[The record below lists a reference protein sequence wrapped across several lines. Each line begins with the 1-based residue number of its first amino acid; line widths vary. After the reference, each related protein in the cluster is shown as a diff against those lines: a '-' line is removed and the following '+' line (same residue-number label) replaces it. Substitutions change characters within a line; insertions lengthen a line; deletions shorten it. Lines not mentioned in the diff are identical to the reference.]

1 MSAAQLAQALVILDR
16 PRDKNLLVG
25 INTADDAGIYK
36 ISENSA
42 VVYTIDILTPVVR
55 NPYIYG
61 QIVAANS
68 ISDIYAMGGEPK
80 LALNIIGFPGNGDPE
95 TLGEILRGGQ
105 DKAREAGVLIIGGHT
120 FVSNEIRYGLSV
132 IGYIHPDKI
141 ISNAGAKPNDLVLLT
156 KPIGAGVIIQSV
168 LVGKNQGVDLNPVL
182 KTMTMLNRDASVAMR
197 KAAAHAAT
205 DVTGYGLAGHLVEMA
220 EASRVGIEL
229 EVSKLPIHEK
239 VIDILK
245 LGIEDPGITMN
256 LGSFAERVVHKNVD
270 HLLAKLI
277 FSSETSGGLIIVLSE
292 ERLDVFKKHYSGLAA
307 VIGRVTK
314 ENPGQVTLRQ

>member
-1 MSAAQLAQALVILDR
+1 MLRKCSQKSYIVNEAELD
-16 PRDKNLLVG
+16 
-25 INTADDAGIYK
+25 
-36 ISENSA
+36 SS
-42 VVYTIDILTPVVR
+42 
-55 NPYIYG
+55 
-61 QIVAANS
+61 
-68 ISDIYAMGGEPK
+68 
-80 LALNIIGFPGNGDPE
+80 
-95 TLGEILRGGQ
+95 
-105 DKAREAGVLIIGGHT
+105 
-120 FVSNEIRYGLSV
+120 
-132 IGYIHPDKI
+132 DKI
-141 ISNAGAKPNDLVLLT
+141 RHYDIDNSTRLVYNAGAKPNDLVLLT

-277 FSSETSGGLIIVLSE
+277 FSSETSGGLIIVLPE

-307 VIGRVTK
+307 VIGRVTR
-314 ENPGQVTLRQ
+314 ENPGQVTLKQ

>member
-1 MSAAQLAQALVILDR
+1 MSAAQLAQALAILDR
-16 PRDKNLLVG
+16 PVDKNLLIGV
-25 INTADDAGIYK
+25 NTADDAGIYK

-68 ISDIYAMGGEPK
+68 ISDIYAMGGDPK
-80 LALNIIGFPGNGDPE
+80 LGLNIIGFPGNGDPE
-95 TLGEILRGGQ
+95 TMGEILRGGQ

-120 FVSNEIRYGLSV
+120 FVSKEIKYGLSV

-141 ISNAGAKPNDLVLLT
+141 ISNAGAKPNDFVLLT

-168 LVGKNQGVDLNPVL
+168 VVGKKQGVDLNPVL

-197 KAAAHAAT
+197 KADAHAAT

-220 EASRVGIEL
+220 EASRIGIEL
-229 EVSKLPIHEK
+229 ELSKLPVHEK
-239 VIDILK
+239 AIDLLK
-245 LGIEDPGITMN
+245 LGVEDPGITMN
-256 LGSFAERVVHKNVD
+256 LGSFAERVVHKNAD

-277 FSSETSGGLIIVLSE
+277 FSSETSGGLIIVLPE
-292 ERLDVFKKHYSGLAA
+292 EKLDVFKKYYSGLAPI
-307 VIGRVTK
+307 IGRVTK
-314 ENPGQVTLRQ
+314 ENPGQVTLI

>member
-1 MSAAQLAQALVILDR
+1 MSAAQLAQALAILDR
-16 PRDKNLLVG
+16 PVDKNLLIGV
-25 INTADDAGIYK
+25 NTADDAGIYK

-68 ISDIYAMGGEPK
+68 ISDIYAMGGDPK
-80 LALNIIGFPGNGDPE
+80 LGLNIIGFPSNGDPE
-95 TLGEILRGGQ
+95 AMGEILRGGQ

-120 FVSNEIRYGLSV
+120 FVSKEIKYGLSV

-141 ISNAGAKPNDLVLLT
+141 ISNAGAKPNDFVLLT

-168 LVGKNQGVDLNPVL
+168 VVGKKQGVDLNPVL

-197 KAAAHAAT
+197 KADAHAAT

-220 EASRVGIEL
+220 EASRIGIEL
-229 EVSKLPIHEK
+229 ELLKLPVHEK
-239 VIDILK
+239 AIDLLK
-245 LGIEDPGITMN
+245 LGVEDPGITMN
-256 LGSFAERVVHKNVD
+256 LGSFAERVVRKNAD

-277 FSSETSGGLIIVLSE
+277 FSSETSGGLIIVLPE
-292 ERLDVFKKHYSGLAA
+292 ERLDVFKKYYSGLAPI
-307 VIGRVTK
+307 IGRVTK
-314 ENPGQVTLRQ
+314 ENPGQVTVL

>member
-1 MSAAQLAQALVILDR
+1 MSAAQLAQALAILDR
-16 PRDKNLLVG
+16 PVDKNLLIGV
-25 INTADDAGIYK
+25 NTADDAGIYK

-68 ISDIYAMGGEPK
+68 ISDIYAMGGDPK
-80 LALNIIGFPGNGDPE
+80 LGLNIIGFPGNGDPE
-95 TLGEILRGGQ
+95 TMGEILRGGQ

-120 FVSNEIRYGLSV
+120 FVSDEIKYGLSV

-141 ISNAGAKPNDLVLLT
+141 ISNAGAKPNDFVLLT

-168 LVGKNQGVDLNPVL
+168 VVGKKQGVDLNPVL

-197 KAAAHAAT
+197 KADAHAAT

-229 EVSKLPIHEK
+229 ELSKLPVHEK
-239 VIDILK
+239 AIDLLK
-245 LGIEDPGITMN
+245 LGVEDPGITMN
-256 LGSFAERVVHKNVD
+256 LGSFAERVVHKNAD

-277 FSSETSGGLIIVLSE
+277 FSSETSGGLIIVLPE
-292 ERLDVFKKHYSGLAA
+292 ERLDVFKKYYSGLAPI
-307 VIGRVTK
+307 IGRVTK
-314 ENPGQVTLRQ
+314 ENPGQVTVL

>member
-1 MSAAQLAQALVILDR
+1 MSAAQLAQALAILER
-16 PRDKNLLVG
+16 PADKNLLVG

-42 VVYTIDILTPVVR
+42 VVYTIDILAPVVR

-105 DKAREAGVLIIGGHT
+105 EKASEAGVLIIGGHT
-120 FVSNEIRYGLSV
+120 FVSDETKYGLSV

-141 ISNAGAKPNDLVLLT
+141 ISNTGAKPNDLVLLT

-182 KTMTMLNRDASVAMR
+182 KTMTTLNRDASVAMR

-205 DVTGYGLAGHLVEMA
+205 DITGYGLAGHLVEMA

-229 EVSKLPIHEK
+229 ELSKLPVHEK

-245 LGIEDPGITMN
+245 LGVEDPGITMN
-256 LGSFAERVVHKNVD
+256 LGSFAERVVHKNID
-270 HLLAKLI
+270 PLFAKLI
-277 FSSETSGGLIIVLSE
+277 FSSETSGGLIIVLPE
-292 ERLDVFKKHYSGLAA
+292 ERLDVFKKHYSGLAP

-314 ENPGQVTLRQ
+314 ENPGQIIVR

>member
-1 MSAAQLAQALVILDR
+1 MSAAQLAQALAILDR
-16 PRDKNLLVG
+16 PVDKNLLIGV
-25 INTADDAGIYK
+25 NTADDAGIYK

-68 ISDIYAMGGEPK
+68 ISDIYAMGGDPK
-80 LALNIIGFPGNGDPE
+80 LGLNIIGFPSNGDPE
-95 TLGEILRGGQ
+95 AMGEILRGGQ

-120 FVSNEIRYGLSV
+120 FVSKEIKYGLSV

-141 ISNAGAKPNDLVLLT
+141 ISNAGAKPNDFVLLT

-168 LVGKNQGVDLNPVL
+168 VVGKKQGVDLNPVL

-197 KAAAHAAT
+197 KADAHAAT

-220 EASRVGIEL
+220 EASRIGIEL
-229 EVSKLPIHEK
+229 ELSKLPVHGK
-239 VIDILK
+239 AIDLFK
-245 LGIEDPGITMN
+245 LGVEDPGITMN
-256 LGSFAERVVHKNVD
+256 LGSFAERVVHKNAD

-277 FSSETSGGLIIVLSE
+277 FSSETSGGLIIVLPE
-292 ERLDVFKKHYSGLAA
+292 EKLDVFKKYYSGLAPI
-307 VIGRVTK
+307 IGRVTK
-314 ENPGQVTLRQ
+314 ENPGQVTLI

>member
-1 MSAAQLAQALVILDR
+1 MSAAQLAQALAILDR
-16 PRDKNLLVG
+16 PVDKNLLIGV
-25 INTADDAGIYK
+25 NTADDAGIYK

-68 ISDIYAMGGEPK
+68 ISDIYAMGGDPK
-80 LALNIIGFPGNGDPE
+80 LGLNIIGFPGNGDPE
-95 TLGEILRGGQ
+95 TMGEILRGGQ

-120 FVSNEIRYGLSV
+120 FVSKEIKYGLSV

-141 ISNAGAKPNDLVLLT
+141 ISNAGAKPNDFVLLT

-168 LVGKNQGVDLNPVL
+168 VVGKKQGVDLNPVL

-197 KAAAHAAT
+197 KADAHAAT

-220 EASRVGIEL
+220 EASRIGIEL
-229 EVSKLPIHEK
+229 ELSKLPVHEK
-239 VIDILK
+239 AIDLLK
-245 LGIEDPGITMN
+245 LGVEDPGITMN
-256 LGSFAERVVHKNVD
+256 LGSFAERVVHKNAD

-277 FSSETSGGLIIVLSE
+277 FSSETSGGLIIVLPE
-292 ERLDVFKKHYSGLAA
+292 ERLDVFKKYYSGLAPI
-307 VIGRVTK
+307 IGRVTK
-314 ENPGQVTLRQ
+314 ENPGQVTVL

>member
-1 MSAAQLAQALVILDR
+1 MSAAQLAQALAILDR

-25 INTADDAGIYK
+25 VNTADDAGIYK

-105 DKAREAGVLIIGGHT
+105 DKASEAGVLIIGGHT
-120 FVSNEIRYGLSV
+120 FVADEIKYGLSV

-141 ISNAGAKPNDLVLLT
+141 ITNAGAKPDDLIILT

-168 LVGKNQGVDLNPVL
+168 LAGKKQGVDLNPVI

-220 EASRVGIEL
+220 EASRVGIEV
-229 EVSKLPIHEK
+229 EFSKLPIHEK
-239 VIDILK
+239 ALDLLK
-245 LGIEDPGITMN
+245 MGVEDPGITMN
-256 LGSFAERVVHKNVD
+256 LGSFTERVVHKNVD
-270 HLLAKLI
+270 HLFGKLI
-277 FSSETSGGLIIVLSE
+277 FSSETSGGLIIVLPE
-292 ERLDVFKKHYSGLAA
+292 ERLDVFKQHYSGLAP

-314 ENPGQVTLRQ
+314 ENPGQVIVQ

>member
-1 MSAAQLAQALVILDR
+1 MSAAQLAQALAILDR
-16 PRDKNLLVG
+16 PVDKNLLVG
-25 INTADDAGIYK
+25 VNTADDAGIYK

-80 LALNIIGFPGNGDPE
+80 LALNIMGFPGNGDPE
-95 TLGEILRGGQ
+95 TMGEILRGGQ

-120 FVSNEIRYGLSV
+120 FVSNEIKYGLSV

-156 KPIGAGVIIQSV
+156 KPIGAGVIIQSA
-168 LVGKNQGVDLNPVL
+168 LVGKNQGVDFNPVL

-229 EVSKLPIHEK
+229 ELSKLPVHEK

-277 FSSETSGGLIIVLSE
+277 FSSETSGGLIIVLPE
-292 ERLDVFKKHYSGLAA
+292 ERLDVFKKHYSGLAP

-314 ENPGQVTLRQ
+314 ENPGQIIVR

>member
-1 MSAAQLAQALVILDR
+1 MSAAQLAQALAILDR
-16 PRDKNLLVG
+16 PVDKNLLIGV
-25 INTADDAGIYK
+25 NTADDAGIYK

-68 ISDIYAMGGEPK
+68 ISDIYAMGGDPK
-80 LALNIIGFPGNGDPE
+80 LGLNIIGFPDNGDPE
-95 TLGEILRGGQ
+95 AMGEILRGGQ

-120 FVSNEIRYGLSV
+120 FVAKEIKYGLSV

-168 LVGKNQGVDLNPVL
+168 LVGKKQGVDLNPVL

-197 KAAAHAAT
+197 KADAHAAT

-229 EVSKLPIHEK
+229 ELSKLPVHEK
-239 VIDILK
+239 AIDLLK
-245 LGIEDPGITMN
+245 LGVEDPGITMN
-256 LGSFAERVVHKNVD
+256 LGSFAERVVHKNAD

-277 FSSETSGGLIIVLSE
+277 FSSETSGGLIIVLPE
-292 ERLDVFKKHYSGLAA
+292 ERLDIFKKFYSGLAPI
-307 VIGRVTK
+307 IGRVTK
-314 ENPGQVTLRQ
+314 ENPGQVTLI

>member
-1 MSAAQLAQALVILDR
+1 LAQALAILDR
-16 PRDKNLLVG
+16 PVDKNLLIGV
-25 INTADDAGIYK
+25 NTADDAGIYK

-68 ISDIYAMGGEPK
+68 ISDIYAMGGDPK
-80 LALNIIGFPGNGDPE
+80 LGLNIIGFPGNGDPE
-95 TLGEILRGGQ
+95 TMGEILRGGQ

-120 FVSNEIRYGLSV
+120 FVSDEIKYGLSV

-141 ISNAGAKPNDLVLLT
+141 ISNAGAKPNDFVLLT

-168 LVGKNQGVDLNPVL
+168 VVGKKQGVDLNPVL

-197 KAAAHAAT
+197 KADAHAAT

-220 EASRVGIEL
+220 EASRIGIEL
-229 EVSKLPIHEK
+229 ELSKLPVHEK
-239 VIDILK
+239 AIDLLK
-245 LGIEDPGITMN
+245 LGVEDPGITMN
-256 LGSFAERVVHKNVD
+256 LGSFAERVVHKNAD

-277 FSSETSGGLIIVLSE
+277 FSSETSGGLIIVLPE
-292 ERLDVFKKHYSGLAA
+292 ERLDIFKKYYSGLAPI
-307 VIGRVTK
+307 IGRVTK
-314 ENPGQVTLRQ
+314 ENPGQVTVL

>member
-1 MSAAQLAQALVILDR
+1 MSAAQLAQALAILDR
-16 PRDKNLLVG
+16 PVDKNLLIGV
-25 INTADDAGIYK
+25 NTADDAGIYK

-68 ISDIYAMGGEPK
+68 ISDIYAMGGDPK
-80 LALNIIGFPGNGDPE
+80 LGLNIIGFPGNGDPE
-95 TLGEILRGGQ
+95 TMGEILRGGQ

-120 FVSNEIRYGLSV
+120 FVSKEIKYGLSV

-141 ISNAGAKPNDLVLLT
+141 ISNAGAKPNDFVLLT

-168 LVGKNQGVDLNPVL
+168 VVGKKQGVDLNPVL

-197 KAAAHAAT
+197 KADAHAAT

-220 EASRVGIEL
+220 EASRIGIEL
-229 EVSKLPIHEK
+229 ELSKLPVHEK
-239 VIDILK
+239 AIDLLK
-245 LGIEDPGITMN
+245 LGVEDPGITMN
-256 LGSFAERVVHKNVD
+256 LGSFAERVVRKNAD

-277 FSSETSGGLIIVLSE
+277 FSSETSGGLIIVLPE
-292 ERLDVFKKHYSGLAA
+292 EKLDVFKKYYSGLAPI
-307 VIGRVTK
+307 IGRVTK
-314 ENPGQVTLRQ
+314 ENPGQVTVL

>member
-1 MSAAQLAQALVILDR
+1 MSAAQLAQALAILDR
-16 PRDKNLLVG
+16 PVDKNLLVG
-25 INTADDAGIYK
+25 VNTADDAGIYK

-80 LALNIIGFPGNGDPE
+80 LALNIMGFPGNGDPE
-95 TLGEILRGGQ
+95 TMGEILRGGQ

-120 FVSNEIRYGLSV
+120 FVSNEIKYGLSV

-168 LVGKNQGVDLNPVL
+168 LVGKNQGVDINPVL
-182 KTMTMLNRDASVAMR
+182 KTMTMLNREASVAMR

-229 EVSKLPIHEK
+229 ELSKLPVHEK

-256 LGSFAERVVHKNVD
+256 LGSFTERVVHKNAD
-270 HLLAKLI
+270 DLLAKLI
-277 FSSETSGGLIIVLSE
+277 FSSETSGGLIIVLPE
-292 ERLDVFKKHYSGLAA
+292 EKLDVFKKHYSGLAP

-314 ENPGQVTLRQ
+314 ENPGQVTLI

>member
-1 MSAAQLAQALVILDR
+1 MSAAQLAQALAILDR
-16 PRDKNLLVG
+16 PVDKNLLIGV
-25 INTADDAGIYK
+25 NTADDAGIYK

-68 ISDIYAMGGEPK
+68 ISDIYAMGGDPK
-80 LALNIIGFPGNGDPE
+80 LGLNIIGFPGNGDPE
-95 TLGEILRGGQ
+95 TMGEILRGGQ

-120 FVSNEIRYGLSV
+120 FVSDEIKYGLSV

-141 ISNAGAKPNDLVLLT
+141 ISNAGAKPNDFVLLT

-168 LVGKNQGVDLNPVL
+168 VVGKNQGVDINPVL
-182 KTMTMLNRDASVAMR
+182 KMMTMLNRDASVAMR
-197 KAAAHAAT
+197 KADAHAAT

-220 EASRVGIEL
+220 EASRIGIEL
-229 EVSKLPIHEK
+229 ELSKLPVHEK
-239 VIDILK
+239 AIDLLK
-245 LGIEDPGITMN
+245 LGVEDPGITMN
-256 LGSFAERVVHKNVD
+256 LGSFAERVVHKNAD

-277 FSSETSGGLIIVLSE
+277 FSSETSGGLIIVLPE
-292 ERLDVFKKHYSGLAA
+292 EKLDVFKKYYSGLAPI
-307 VIGRVTK
+307 IGRVTK
-314 ENPGQVTLRQ
+314 ENPGQVTLI

>member
-1 MSAAQLAQALVILDR
+1 MSAAQLAQALAILDR
-16 PRDKNLLVG
+16 PVDKNLLIGV
-25 INTADDAGIYK
+25 NTADDAGVYK

-68 ISDIYAMGGEPK
+68 ISDIYAMGGDPK
-80 LALNIIGFPGNGDPE
+80 LGLNIIGFPGNGNPE

-120 FVSNEIRYGLSV
+120 FVAEEIKYGLSV

-168 LVGKNQGVDLNPVL
+168 VVGKNQGVDLNPVL

-197 KAAAHAAT
+197 KADAHAAT

-220 EASRVGIEL
+220 EASRIGIEL
-229 EVSKLPIHEK
+229 ELSKLPVHEK
-239 VIDILK
+239 AIDLLK
-245 LGIEDPGITMN
+245 LGVEDPGITMN
-256 LGSFAERVVHKNVD
+256 LGSFAERVVHKNAD

-277 FSSETSGGLIIVLSE
+277 FSSETSGGLIIVLPE
-292 ERLDVFKKHYSGLAA
+292 ERLDVFKKYYSGLAPI
-307 VIGRVTK
+307 IGRVTK
-314 ENPGQVTLRQ
+314 ENPGQVTLI

>member
-1 MSAAQLAQALVILDR
+1 MSAAQLAQALAILDR
-16 PRDKNLLVG
+16 PVDKNLLIGV
-25 INTADDAGIYK
+25 NTADDAGIYK

-68 ISDIYAMGGEPK
+68 ISDIYAMGGDPK
-80 LALNIIGFPGNGDPE
+80 LGLNIIGFPSNGDPE
-95 TLGEILRGGQ
+95 AMGEILRGGQ

-120 FVSNEIRYGLSV
+120 FVSKEIKYGLSV

-141 ISNAGAKPNDLVLLT
+141 ISNAGAKPNDFVLLT

-168 LVGKNQGVDLNPVL
+168 VVGKKQGVDLNPVL

-197 KAAAHAAT
+197 KADSHAAT

-220 EASRVGIEL
+220 EASRIGIEL
-229 EVSKLPIHEK
+229 ELSKLPVHEK
-239 VIDILK
+239 AIDLLK
-245 LGIEDPGITMN
+245 LGVEDPGITMN
-256 LGSFAERVVHKNVD
+256 LGSFAERVVHKNAD

-277 FSSETSGGLIIVLSE
+277 FSSETSGGLIIVLPE
-292 ERLDVFKKHYSGLAA
+292 ERLDVFKKYYSGLAPI
-307 VIGRVTK
+307 IGRVTK
-314 ENPGQVTLRQ
+314 ENPGQVTLI